1 MNRLIVPTILLACLT
16 GGCIKSSPLV
26 EGELD
31 RYWTL
36 SQDVTLKAVRSQPAF
51 GEAKLPSRWVVRQR
65 PSIVW
70 STVSI
75 IRAYDKMK
83 TGADEIDFTV
93 APAHAE
99 ALIEMIRDVRGV
111 LENLAALAE
120 SGASSDKA
128 LWAKTMANTLAQVES
143 IARMVSLEE
152 DQPGTQ
158 GDPKGLAAGPLV
170 EMLAIYLNEQ
180 ADGSLLEDLDV
191 DDIERLREVLTQIV
205 LRLGFDLAGK
215 QLPADMRA
223 SVTGMMKQTERMDAL
238 ESSLVEF
245 LGTSAEAAPPAP
257 REGQMAGALRV
268 ISRWG
273 PKAFKM
279 LEAFLRQWDRIE
291 AVEMEYLELDG
302 QPILSAVVR
311 VLPGKKVIVSD
322 VMAFQPAMVF
332 RGASRMTVL
341 PEDPQTGQTIVA
353 FEPVGD
359 GAIELRYEGFP
370 YSLVRLFGFPLAS
383 GPLREIRVFTSLTAQ
398 GKSVVNVAILSEDSS
413 DKSDPRRLLV
423 YQDVRD
429 TRIDRQAF
437 AVDKVELS
445 ARQVFNYM
453 NSTRRWTYQ
462 RVKPAAASE

>member
-1 MNRLIVPTILLACLT
+1 MNRVLVPTILLACIVS
-16 GGCIKSSPLV
+16 GCIKSTPLA

-31 RYWTL
+31 SYWTL

-75 IRAYDKMK
+75 VRAYDKMK
-83 TGADEIDFTV
+83 SGAEEIDFTV

-99 ALIEMIRDVRGV
+99 TLIEMIRDVRGV

-120 SGASSDKA
+120 SGAGSDKA

-152 DQPGTQ
+152 GEPGTH

-170 EMLAIYLNEQ
+170 EMLALYLNEQ

-191 DDIERLREVLTQIV
+191 DDIERLREVLAQIV

-215 QLPADMRA
+215 QLPADMRLA
-223 SVTGMMKQTERMDAL
+223 ITGMMKQTERMDTL
-238 ESSLVEF
+238 ESSLAEF

-257 REGQMAGALRV
+257 REGQMAGALRI
-268 ISRWG
+268 ISKWG

-279 LEAFLRQWDRIE
+279 LEAFLAQWDRIE
-291 AVEMEYLELDG
+291 AIEMEYLELDD
-302 QPILSAVVR
+302 QPVLSVVVR

-322 VMAFQPAMVF
+322 VMEFQPALVF

-341 PEDPQTGQTIVA
+341 PEDPQTGQTVVA

-359 GAIELRYEGFP
+359 GAIELQYEGFP
-370 YSLVRLFGFPLAS
+370 SGLVRLFGFPLAS
-383 GPLREIRVFTSLTAQ
+383 GPLREVRVFTSLTDQ

-413 DKSDPRRLLV
+413 DKNDPRRLLV

-429 TRIDRQAF
+429 TRLDRQAF
-437 AVDKVELS
+437 AVKKVELS
-445 ARQVFNYM
+445 SMQVFNYM
-453 NSTRRWTYQ
+453 DSQRRWTYQ
-462 RVKPAAASE
+462 RTTPPADGE